1 MENNYLGSAVD
12 FGQEFTQG
20 SSQVANQNFG
30 QNSAIFGGGPEE
42 QLHEKWFK
50 KHKVAVIVSTILLVL
65 VIIVSIVLAL
75 VLNQKKTDEP
85 VEIVDANSVN
95 ALDDAVAK
103 VFDTELDGR
112 SFVTKCSISSLE
124 NMAKNEFQLQCGA
137 RDTMYGYIND
147 HLIGDEYVVALVRF
161 GDSHIDG
168 ENAENFELYGMSFE
182 DNGGEYRLIGIE
194 KY

>member
-1 MENNYLGSAVD
+1 MEGNYSEPAAN
-12 FGQEFTQG
+12 FGQGF
-20 SSQVANQNFG
+20 NQNFE
-30 QNSAIFGGGPEE
+30 QNGAVFSNNIKE
-42 QLHEKWFK
+42 QPRKNWFK
-50 KHKVAVIVSTILLVL
+50 RHKIVV
-65 VIIVSIVLAL
+65 IVLAILLALVIATIVILML

-124 NMAKNEFQLQCGA
+124 KMVKNEFQPQCGA
-137 RDTMYGYIND
+137 RNTMYGYIND

-161 GDSHIDG
+161 GDSHIDS